1 MSDLSEE
8 LRRLEYYQRREAKRT
23 FIARAVLLTFIVGL
37 LGTNLMMTW
46 QMRSDMVVNIDQ
58 ARLEQA
64 ALQDQQ
70 NVDLVAMEQRLAA
83 VEDCQ
88 AEALEPVEVV
98 ASR

>member
-23 FIARAVLLTFIVGL
+23 FVARALLLGFIVAL
-37 LGTNLMMTW
+37 LGANLAMTW
-46 QMRSDMVVNIDQ
+46 QMRADMVVNINQ

-70 NVDLVAMEQRLAA
+70 NVDLVAMEGRLAV
-83 VEDCQ
+83 VESCHTEEPP
-88 AEALEPVEVV
+88 AEAL